1 MTNNQGDR
9 LVRPLFAQGMVYEVP
24 QGFLLL
30 LIKPVLKG
38 NKKKW
43 VCSLLNHVLYVA
55 RCKDEVSG
63 RDIRA
68 VLSV

>member
-38 NKKKW
+38 NKKNEQIRLIEQ
-43 VCSLLNHVLYVA
+43 V
-55 RCKDEVSG
+55 G
-63 RDIRA
+63 R
-68 VLSV
+68 V